1 MTPWGVEAKKKKWKM
16 DDILEKERR
25 NKREREELVEREE
38 KKREK
43 EGEGMKKR

>member
-1 MTPWGVEAKKKKWKM
+1 M

-38 KKREK
+38 REK
-43 EGEGMKKR
+43 E